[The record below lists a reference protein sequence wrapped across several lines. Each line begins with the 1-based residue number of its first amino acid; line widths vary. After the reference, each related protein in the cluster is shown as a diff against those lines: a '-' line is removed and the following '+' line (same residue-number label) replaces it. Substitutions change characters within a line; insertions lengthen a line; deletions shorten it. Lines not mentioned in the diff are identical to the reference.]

1 MIKYFLCENATGEI
15 VIDGQKKK
23 MKVIK
28 LQLNSYVKML
38 KDGIVINVVVIVK
51 NKINSE
57 VDKVNTEVKCLRSA
71 RDWKGER

>member
-28 LQLNSYVKML
+28 LQLISCVKIL

-51 NKINSE
+51 IRSI
-57 VDKVNTEVKCLRSA
+57 VKLI
-71 RDWKGER
+71 KLILKLNV

>member
-1 MIKYFLCENATGEI
+1 MLPFALIKLTRI
-15 VIDGQKKK
+15 I
-23 MKVIK
+23 KVI
-28 LQLNSYVKML
+28 
-38 KDGIVINVVVIVK
+38 VIVK